1 MSEKITR
8 LWYASY
14 GSNLMENRFLC
25 YIRGG
30 KPPGALR
37 TYAGCTD
44 TTPPRRNESLMI
56 NAGLYFARQSKTWS
70 AGGVGFIKPN
80 ADPQEKTFARS
91 YLISAEQFTELVKQE
106 IRWKGDFKINMEAL
120 VENGS
125 IILNE
130 RSWYN
135 KILFLGFLEG
145 APIVTFTNQHYLSRE
160 LNTPDE
166 KYLLMIINGLRET
179 WNLSNTD
186 IEYYLK
192 NKPGIKGTD
201 MEKNLR
207 KLLEEN

>member
-1 MSEKITR
+1 MNEKITS

-14 GSNLMENRFLC
+14 GSNLLENRFLC

-30 KPPGALR
+30 RPPGALR

-44 TTPPRRNESLMI
+44 TTPPRAKKSIMI

-80 ADPQEKTFARS
+80 ADPKAKTFARS

-106 IRWKGDFKINMEAL
+106 IRRKGDFKINMEAL
-120 VENGS
+120 VTNGS
-125 IILNE
+125 LILNE

-135 KILFLGFLEG
+135 KILFLGFQDG
-145 APIVTFTNQHYLSRE
+145 APVVTFTNQHYLSRE

-166 KYLLMIINGLRET
+166 NYLLMIINGLRES
-179 WNLSNTD
+179 WKLSNTE
-186 IEYYLK
+186 IENYLK
-192 NKPGIKGTD
+192 NKPGIEGTD
-201 MEKNLR
+201 MENQLL
-207 KLLEEN
+207 KLLVEH